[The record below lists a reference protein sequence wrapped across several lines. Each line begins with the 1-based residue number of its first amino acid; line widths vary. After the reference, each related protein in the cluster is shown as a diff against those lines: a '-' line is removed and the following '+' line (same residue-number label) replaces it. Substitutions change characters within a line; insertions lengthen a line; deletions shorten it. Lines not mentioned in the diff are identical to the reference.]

1 MSAGH
6 AFVRPGQVAP
16 HLPPPDQCARC
27 GQPEDAHGTGAE
39 LAARRTAATA
49 VLADFGR
56 YDRGEVSNAGGIFD
70 WSTAAHRLAAELRS
84 LLEQLGAE
92 DAARANGHVTRI
104 NPLPG
109 SHVRVDGVAEI
120 IPEDVGT
127 VLGALSDAAGFLE
140 ERGGQWCEDCNTHP
154 AGVCED
160 HGQDLEYSGRYR
172 SLGRALGDDR

>member
-16 HLPPPDQCARC
+16 HLPPPDQCVRC
-27 GQPEDAHGTGAE
+27 GQPENAHGTGAE
-39 LAARRTAATA
+39 LAARRTAAAAALT
-49 VLADFGR
+49 DFHR
-56 YDRGEVSNAGGIFD
+56 WIRGETIPGD
-70 WSTAAHRLAAELRS
+70 WQTWAARLAAEVGS
-84 LLEQLGAE
+84 LLEQMGAG
-92 DAARANGHVTRI
+92 DAVAANGHVTRI

-127 VLGALSDAAGFLE
+127 VLGTLSDAAGFLE
-140 ERGGQWCEDCNTHP
+140 ERGGHWCEDCLAHP

-160 HGQDLEYSGRYR
+160 HGQDLDYATRYR
-172 SLGRALGDDR
+172 ALGRALGDDR